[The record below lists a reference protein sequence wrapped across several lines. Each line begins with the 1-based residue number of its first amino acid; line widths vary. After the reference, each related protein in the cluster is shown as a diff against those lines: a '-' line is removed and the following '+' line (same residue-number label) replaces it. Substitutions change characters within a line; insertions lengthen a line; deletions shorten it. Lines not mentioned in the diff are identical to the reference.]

1 VTLGLTRRQFAV
13 LGALAAT
20 FLVLVAWC
28 FVLGFANVA
37 SPGTFLLAAGA
48 LAANLADARWDS
60 KLSVSGSLVAG
71 TMAAAFL
78 GPVPGF
84 VVVVIAEV
92 GAWAA
97 EAGRRSIGLGVN
109 LVGIGG
115 PVLATGVLLSAI
127 VPGGASAGI
136 VFYLALGGLIAVA
149 SATNLLVVSTGL
161 VIHDRGSFRPYYE
174 AGRELLFV
182 WLLNIGLAV
191 VIASLYV
198 EVGLVAVLLFAL
210 ASLGFTYQ
218 SRLVVRAEDRSRK
231 YASLSWGV
239 LSGMLR
245 SLDMRDGR
253 TARHSAAVAQFARDI
268 AAESGLS
275 EGDQELAH
283 TAGLLHDVGKFA
295 LSDRALDHGVKLN
308 EEDWKGIRRHP
319 ELGADMLKDL
329 GLYGPIAD
337 VVRSHHERLDGRGYP
352 AGLADGEIPEVAKIV
367 AVAEVYDTLTGGD
380 TYRAPMSSFQALREL
395 RRVVGRQLDGRYV
408 EALAAVLE
416 GTGVDYRHAE
426 EADFDQELALERR
439 VGDAVREQGSAG

>member
-1 VTLGLTRRQFAV
+1 MFDPGRILDPATLV
-13 LGALAAT
+13 LAACAT
-20 FLVLVAWC
+20 
-28 FVLGFANVA
+28 
-37 SPGTFLLAAGA
+37 
-48 LAANLADARWDS
+48 AANIADARWNS
-60 KLSVSGSLVAG
+60 NLALSGSLVAG
-71 TMAAAFL
+71 LVAAVFVGPAAAFA
-78 GPVPGF
+78 
-84 VVVVIAEV
+84 VVAVAEV
-92 GAWAA
+92 IGWAV
-97 EAGRRSIGLGVN
+97 ERFRLGILPLNILGLGA
-109 LVGIGG
+109 
-115 PVLATGVLLSAI
+115 PVLAVGVVVGAIAPEGPPGTLGFYALLAVAI
-127 VPGGASAGI
+127 ALASA
-136 VFYLALGGLIAVA
+136 VNLLIVA
-149 SATNLLVVSTGL
+149 SGLLL
-161 VIHDRGSFRPYYE
+161 HDGGSVGEFVR
-174 AGRELLFV
+174 AQRELLPV
-182 WLLNIGLAV
+182 WLLNIGVTVVVASMYAV
-191 VIASLYV
+191 VGASV
-198 EVGLVAVLLFAL
+198 VVLLVLGLL
-210 ASLGFTYQ
+210 AFTYQ
-218 SRLVVRAEDRSRK
+218 SRLVVKAEDRSRK

-268 AAESGLS
+268 AAEAGLS

-352 AGLADGEIPEVAKIV
+352 AGLANGEIPEVAKIV

-395 RRVVGRQLDGRYV
+395 RRVAGRQLDGRYV